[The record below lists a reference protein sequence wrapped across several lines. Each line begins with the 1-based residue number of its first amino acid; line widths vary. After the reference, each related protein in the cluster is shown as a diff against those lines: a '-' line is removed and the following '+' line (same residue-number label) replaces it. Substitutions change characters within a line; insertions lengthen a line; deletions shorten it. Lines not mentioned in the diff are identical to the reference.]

1 MVEEGFA
8 EVVVMVI
15 STGMTE
21 RPITVFFTTSD
32 VTATGEA
39 MELYVSYTLSTYTSH
54 YLIDS
59 W

>member
-1 MVEEGFA
+1 MVEEGST

-15 STGMTE
+15 STGLTE

-39 MELYVSYTLSTYTSH
+39 MELYVSLSTYTSH